1 MSIKRLG
8 DAILFLGRED
18 HREAWQASTVEDLSR
33 VLDRYGLDCALVNAS
48 SSRTVNVFR
57 GNEELFAA
65 VEADLGGELGR
76 IFAVRGNFGE
86 DYLFTLDGLY
96 IANLFRDCRAAPEA
110 YPSEAVRGAVLKD
123 VSVFGEPFGGCLFQ
137 DPDTGKVYVTGGD
150 GSASIFEIRGLDTV
164 RRLPVTEVVL
174 TEAH

>member
-1 MSIKRLG
+1 M
-8 DAILFLGRED
+8 AI
-18 HREAWQASTVEDLSR
+18 HT
-33 VLDRYGLDCALVNAS
+33 
-48 SSRTVNVFR
+48 
-57 GNEELFAA
+57 
-65 VEADLGGELGR
+65 
-76 IFAVRGNFGE
+76 FGE